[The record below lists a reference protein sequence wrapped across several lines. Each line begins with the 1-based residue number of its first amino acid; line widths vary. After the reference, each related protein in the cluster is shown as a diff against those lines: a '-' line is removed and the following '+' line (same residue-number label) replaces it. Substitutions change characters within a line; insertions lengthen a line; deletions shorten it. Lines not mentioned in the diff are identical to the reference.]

1 MEFLDFLLDRQGDD
15 HGANAHDGGDTH
27 AEPNSDSA
35 EHDDHGGHAGSDS
48 HNVTGSDSHENIHDL
63 NLCSSA
69 ETSCILQGL
78 AKCGEGH
85 DDICGRKFTF
95 LIFPLLSLFIGTL
108 AQPLSR
114 VINISYT
121 LVLLLVGIVLGIL
134 GCWVDMG
141 LLTLSLQQW
150 VHINPPTAFFYVFL
164 APLIF
169 EAAFNTR
176 WHVFKRLL
184 IPILTAAFIIVTLQV
199 GLIAAFQKLV
209 IRTANWSWW
218 AALMFGAMLSATDP
232 ISVTATLKSLGASE
246 FLNTLIEGESLLND
260 GSAFVLWEAFFHN
273 NVHPEDQLSVG
284 AVIGS
289 VFRLSLGGAAM
300 GIAFGIVALLILGLV
315 YDEFEVETSITV
327 IVAFLG
333 FWTAQAPSKLS
344 GVICNVASGLV
355 ISAFGRHLITPAV
368 RAPLAEFWE
377 LLSWIANTIVFVH
390 AGVLLTGFIW
400 SCAGAP
406 NKWYDYLYIIVYYL
420 YLQFIRMGLI
430 LMFLPIMR
438 IRNKWF
444 QWKEAFVVGF
454 SGLRGAVSLVLA
466 LEVGGRR
473 EIPDEVRTH
482 VVIWATGIVG
492 LSLLVNGFLIKP
504 LVSAL
509 KLDKAKKTREDFLD
523 RARALMVQKTLS
535 ILDSLAIEN
544 SFKCARWS
552 YVRKMVL
559 PHEWL
564 SDSSHGAG
572 YRDFVEQVLDNT
584 NAARRK
590 SLEVVRQ
597 DAQDKIIHS
606 QIAHRMSVEFGTRSA
621 NATPHMSPR
630 PTRYDYAADI
640 ARYSRSPGGMR
651 AGGAPRISAGGGTL
665 GPAAVNEV
673 TSHTSPFAVPLATP
687 ISTRRVPSRFQEI
700 PNLGEETLGPAA
712 VGPDGASVDT
722 RTIPVTPTMSGLQP
736 LTLGPPSGMRTST
749 DIHRNRSIDADV
761 ERYGNFNRDKM
772 PAQSHADIQRELA
785 ELHRSVASG
794 EHDDLTEKDREV
806 RRRLLTAIL
815 SHVRAI
821 SNTSLVE
828 FSVLHNLEQDCQK
841 ALDANEEGHEYDL
854 FSFLDDRGRPTRGPT
869 GPVYNFAISLL
880 EGKKLRGE
888 SAIITAFIVSGIM
901 TEILKEDTLHESAI
915 VQFQAEKLY
924 QGASALLNRLETINP
939 DAFEFV
945 ESQFAVYMCEDK
957 QDGVLKDLHESGI
970 VDDSEHKTLHH
981 ELIEVRRK
989 YVHRRH
995 SMFHRTRKLPARP
1008 SPRQLL
1014 TKHPLFVGMSKEQMR
1029 IVDRYGELVHL
1040 KAGQALQSE
1049 RGSLVLVL
1057 QGSIRPLGE
1066 SVLPP
1071 TVASHLRKSN
1081 LQVSLADES
1090 RSPMRKTVDS
1100 PGENAWNEAYKG
1112 DDPSGYGNGDNDN
1125 SSGNDGTAT
1134 GTGTGTGNGHDED
1147 MRKVIASQDRTAVV
1161 TPLGAGGEMYWSFPP
1176 HNAFCGPMVTLLS
1189 HVDSDGDPIKIA
1201 KERTMDTHFGCC
1213 EIAGKATVFTLPVN
1227 QVERLAKSSE
1237 TFRMEITRS
1246 LARQIVLESV
1256 SDHRPYSLSQFAD
1269 SVAGVL
1275 DVHTVAGRAI
1285 RVLERLPY
1293 MKVVPLRAG
1302 ESAVHLQ
1309 GPGVLL
1315 NGMVRVSIVDTSG
1328 LVGAINLLHEQ
1339 LIGPALLPAG
1349 GLLIEEVHTAEDP
1362 TVINPD
1368 ISQEG
1373 LGTTPGGG
1381 GAGTAGAGD
1390 VGIEKDARRA
1400 AAQILEEQQQ
1410 RGPGQI
1416 LAHVLIEEMVTTPA
1430 GVDKTAVLRLQ
1441 RWTAEDELVDM
1452 NGRFGMNRHVEL
1464 APLSQVRIGK

>member
-1 MEFLDFLLDRQGDD
+1 MEFLDFLLDRQEEEHGDSP
-15 HGANAHDGGDTH
+15 H
-27 AEPNSDSA
+27 SDSA
-35 EHDDHGGHAGSDS
+35 DAPPHSDSDEHHDNGGEHNSSSHNSAGGHDDPEDFK
-48 HNVTGSDSHENIHDL
+48 
-63 NLCSSA
+63 LCPSA
-69 ETSCILQGL
+69 ETSCILQDL
-78 AKCGEGH
+78 ADCGTGH
-85 DDICGRKFTF
+85 DDVCANKFTF

-114 VINISYT
+114 VIKVSYT
-121 LVLLLVGIVLGIL
+121 LVLLIVGILLGIL

-150 VHINPPTAFFYVFL
+150 VHIHPPTAFFYVFL

-199 GLIAAFQKLV
+199 GLIAGFQKLV
-209 IRTANWSWW
+209 IRTPGWSWW
-218 AALMFGAMLSATDP
+218 AALMYGSMLSATDP

-260 GSAFVLWEAFFHN
+260 GSAFVLWEAFYHN
-273 NVHPEDQLSVG
+273 NIHPPEDQLSVG
-284 AVIGS
+284 AVVGS

-400 SCAGAP
+400 SCAGEP
-406 NKWYDYLYIIVYYL
+406 NEWYDYLYIIVYYL

-430 LMFLPIMR
+430 LIFLPVMR

-466 LEVGGRR
+466 LEVGGSQR
-473 EIPDEVRTH
+473 IPNQVRTH
-482 VVIWATGIVG
+482 VVIWSTGIVG

-504 LVSAL
+504 LISAL
-509 KLDKAKKTREDFLD
+509 KLDKAKKSREDFLD

-559 PHEWL
+559 PEEWL
-564 SDSSHGAG
+564 NDSSHGAG

-606 QIAHRMSVEFGTRSA
+606 QITHRMSVEFGTRST

-651 AGGAPRISAGGGTL
+651 AGAPRISAGGGTL
-665 GPAAVNEV
+665 GPAAINDVER
-673 TSHTSPFAVPLATP
+673 HTSPFAVPLATP

-712 VGPDGASVDT
+712 VGPDSAAVDT
-722 RTIPVTPTMSGLQP
+722 RTVPVTPKMSGLQP
-736 LTLGPPSGMRTST
+736 LALGPPSGIRTST

-869 GPVYNFAISLL
+869 APVFNFAISLL

-957 QDGVLKDLHESGI
+957 QDGVLADLHESGI

-1081 LQVSLADES
+1081 MQVSMADEG
-1090 RSPMRKTVDS
+1090 RSPVMRKNVDY
-1100 PGENAWNEAYKG
+1100 PDENAWNEAYKG

-1134 GTGTGTGNGHDED
+1134 GTGTGTGNGHDDD
-1147 MRKVIASQDRTAVV
+1147 MRKIIASQDRTAVV

-1339 LIGPALLPAG
+1339 LVGPALLPAG

-1362 TVINPD
+1362 TVIRPD

-1373 LGTTPGGG
+1373 LGTAEDQARPATAAASAAG
-1381 GAGTAGAGD
+1381 GAAAAYD
-1390 VGIEKDARRA
+1390 AIEKDAGRG
-1400 AAQILEEQQQ
+1400 AQRQTGL
-1410 RGPGQI
+1410 GQI
-1416 LAHVLIEEMVTTPA
+1416 LAHVLIEEMVTTSA